1 MGLLKCLSPRAS
13 SMKEKDLNY
22 ELRQVKAQLAEAKIT
37 IADLKEGHAY
47 EGRIGTSIAATK
59 TSVAVQA
66 KPPVECESRI
76 PRPDETSALKP
87 SAHNTPRVS
96 LHDVCVG
103 TSATSGAGNPPPSPG
118 SLRGPKGG
126 VPRSPKASNP
136 SPSPT
141 RSMWKSRI
149 PASPSPDGVRRSQS
163 ARRPAAPPAA
173 AAPCAPGHTD
183 TADAGLLTGT
193 LADHLT
199 EDNGP
204 SSQTSSDAGA
214 SAAAASS
221 SQARAEFLSNQLK
234 VAEAFRQSL
243 ESELRDLRF
252 KNAGLQTQVLSLQT
266 KLERSMEEQV
276 GLEERGVG
284 GLLCVCLACSACVLR
299 DWGAWVCIDG
309 YCTEQYMCAVCCNS
323 SHRDV

>member
-1 MGLLKCLSPRAS
+1 MR
-13 SMKEKDLNY
+13 EKDLHY

-37 IADLKEGHAY
+37 IADLKEGGAL
-47 EGRIGTSIAATK
+47 EGRIGTSVAPTK

-76 PRPDETSALKP
+76 PRHDDGPALRP
-87 SAHNTPRVS
+87 SAHSTPRVS
-96 LHDVCVG
+96 MHDVCVS
-103 TSATSGAGNPPPSPG
+103 TSAVAGAGNAPPSPG
-118 SLRGPKGG
+118 ALRSPKGC
-126 VPRSPKASNP
+126 VPRSPKAGKS

-149 PASPSPDGVRRSQS
+149 PASPSPDGIRRSQS
-163 ARRPAAPPAA
+163 ARHAAAAAA
-173 AAPCAPGHTD
+173 AAPAAPE
-183 TADAGLLTGT
+183 ADLPART
-193 LADHLT
+193 LAEHLSS
-199 EDNGP
+199 DGGC

-243 ESELRDLRF
+243 EGELRDLRF

-266 KLERSMEEQV
+266 KLERSVEAQV
-276 GLEERGVG
+276 GRGT
-284 GLLCVCLACSACVLR
+284 GLGRVC
-299 DWGAWVCIDG
+299 G
-309 YCTEQYMCAVCCNS
+309 E
-323 SHRDV
+323 